1 VSNNP
6 PIIVDEHSKAVL
18 NKDTFTDEEISIIE
32 TKFRDKIEIVSKR
45 SNDEIRTREY
55 VGYIVLPNNVI
66 VIKPKIP
73 GIGFLNMLRYALE
86 LPELG
91 EEYPELTKGEHYYD
105 ILVRFLFLELEKI
118 LQMGLHTGY
127 KNCDDNAVFVR
138 ERSSSKNIS
147 L

>member
-1 VSNNP
+1 MSNNP
-6 PIIVDEHSKAVL
+6 PIIVDEHSKAVV

-55 VGYIVLPNNVI
+55 VGYIVLRNNVI

-91 EEYPELTKGEHYYD
+91 ISPPYDLEED
-105 ILVRFLFLELEKI
+105 ITVHIILFDLEAENEDAFKYKCDDFMDEIRKI
-118 LQMGLHTGY
+118 L
-127 KNCDDNAVFVR
+127 N
-138 ERSSSKNIS
+138 S
-147 L
+147 LNDKKPRG